1 MSDGVRLREL
11 PDVDWKSDRSGMV
24 SRGGTKVVEAEP
36 VPVEMPEDCV
46 LVIDPIVLM
55 EPVGDPEVDLSG
67 IVTEWS
73 SASLKH
79 YEYI

>member
-36 VPVEMPEDCV
+36 VPVEMVEDWML
-46 LVIDPIVLM
+46 LVIDPMVLM

-67 IVTEWS
+67 IVTE
-73 SASLKH
+73 
-79 YEYI
+79 